1 MGAAEFKLTA
11 PIKRGE
17 DTIEVLELREP
28 TAKDIKVLGFPITG
42 EKRVDAAVVYDYIE
56 RLAAIPPSTVDQ
68 ISASDFIGLMALVL
82 GFFGGA
88 PEKVRKSSGGGC
100 SSWRTGGA
108 STPLNLKNGL
118 CLTSRNCCIRQ
129 TRFTKRKN
137 DGGNKQSILAENCS
151 CLPGRNIRETEES
164 QDESQEP

>member
-11 PIKRGE
+11 PVKRGE

-88 PEKVRKSSGGGC
+88 SE
-100 SSWRTGGA
+100 
-108 STPLNLKNGL
+108 
-118 CLTSRNCCIRQ
+118 
-129 TRFTKRKN
+129 
-137 DGGNKQSILAENCS
+137 
-151 CLPGRNIRETEES
+151 
-164 QDESQEP
+164 

>member
-68 ISASDFIGLMALVL
+68 IRLLILL
-82 GFFGGA
+82 G
-88 PEKVRKSSGGGC
+88 
-100 SSWRTGGA
+100 
-108 STPLNLKNGL
+108 
-118 CLTSRNCCIRQ
+118 
-129 TRFTKRKN
+129 
-137 DGGNKQSILAENCS
+137 
-151 CLPGRNIRETEES
+151 
-164 QDESQEP
+164 

>member
-1 MGAAEFKLTA
+1 MGAAEFKLTV

-82 GFFGGA
+82 GFSV
-88 PEKVRKSSGGGC
+88 VR
-100 SSWRTGGA
+100 
-108 STPLNLKNGL
+108 
-118 CLTSRNCCIRQ
+118 RN
-129 TRFTKRKN
+129 K
-137 DGGNKQSILAENCS
+137 
-151 CLPGRNIRETEES
+151 
-164 QDESQEP
+164 